1 VAVTFAVPAATPLTM
16 PLELTVATAVLPLDQ
31 VTIRPVSA
39 LPLPSLGFA
48 VNCLVAPAPKLTLA
62 GETLTEATGTL
73 LTVMVE
79 PPVAFSLVAV
89 MSAEP
94 GATAETTPAAVTVAT
109 LVLSLDHVTLR
120 SFS

>member
-1 VAVTFAVPAATPLTM
+1 M